1 MNASRFTR
9 YCQSAL
15 QTVGPIRA
23 PNVSA
28 WAFPL
33 LHILAN
39 LNIFTNLVGARWEWM
54 ASHCLHF
61 ITHWA
66 ESLFH
71 VFFAHF
77 DSFSVPV
84 LCSVFYWSFG
94 FVFPYWFPYLYFWI
108 IVICWLYGL
117 QKSVPSSWLI
127 FNFDYTVFVEQVLHF
142 KITSM

>member
-1 MNASRFTR
+1 MNASRFTQ

-15 QTVGPIRA
+15 QTVGLIRA

-33 LHILAN
+33 LHIVAN
-39 LNIFTNLVGARWEWM
+39 LDIFTNLVGVKWEWM

-61 ITHWA
+61 ITNWA

-71 VFFAHF
+71 VFLPILIPFLLLSFAQ
-77 DSFSVPV
+77 FSTE
-84 LCSVFYWSFG
+84 VFF
-94 FVFPYWFPYLYFWI
+94 FPYLFPYLYFWI

>member
-1 MNASRFTR
+1 MNASRFTQ

-33 LHILAN
+33 LHIVAN
-39 LNIFTNLVGARWEWM
+39 LDIFTNLVGVKWEWM

-61 ITHWA
+61 ITNWA
-66 ESLFH
+66 ENLFH

-77 DSFSVPV
+77 DSFSAPI
-84 LCSVFYWSFG
+84 LCSVFYWSF
-94 FVFPYWFPYLYFWI
+94 FLSLFISLSINFWI
-108 IVICWLYGL
+108 IVICWLHGL